1 MKTDVMREITECHPK
16 PIAPNSRLVQHWF
29 WKFVPVD
36 PLIFSSPNHDG
47 RTTQIAR
54 EVYHR
59 LIGRMVS
66 DQAYLMQLGILV
78 AAWFVTFLLGHR
90 FVFRGGDTTGAIFGL
105 GAFGAFVFFA
115 VPVLMRIACQAAA
128 RSEVDS
134 IVRRTFLRDLPENT
148 PADLDDPV
156 QQGWLTADGRPLS
169 SEISAEDGRTLEAT
183 KRTKWW
189 LVTAFAVG
197 WAVAYL
203 FASHAA
209 GRVAPAPAGDEGF
222 GGGGIGIPGLAEIAA
237 VFGSVVGFFGS
248 IGSLVLLMLIAIKLL
263 FDKRPLRLRAAELD
277 AAAAVEGTAFVAAGG
292 YSWGSIAEAARQRQ
306 VREAA
311 ADRSPTVE
319 FGQTTGVFAGRG
331 DFFGPSAG
339 LPFRLSLRDLQMHL
353 LVLGGTGSGKT
364 SGVLRPL
371 ARQLSEYDGVGLV
384 IMDGKGSLPAEL
396 ASLAGMRV
404 IQPGHAG
411 TELSLVSGVEPSVIV
426 DTIREIL
433 APSDGGGQDQFW
445 VNSAAS
451 VLRRAAIIA
460 QAAGGAWW
468 SLFHSVQLISH
479 KDERDRVIAALT
491 AKSDGGVARTDQ
503 DPLLREACAYF
514 AGEWDKQMDE
524 RTRNNVLA
532 VVQSWLSTITAT
544 PELLR
549 WARTPAGK
557 DTVDVMTPLRGGR
570 IGFLIPEHRYGT
582 AGAVVT
588 ALIKARLYNGLKN
601 RADRDWSGTDE
612 TPVVFVIDEA
622 QEVATSNDAQ
632 MLAIGRSLG
641 LAMIAATQGLEGV
654 RLKLGEATSEKWLA
668 IFGSVIALGG
678 RSLVTDAFVAGRA
691 GETWQLSPGE
701 VEGVTVRGA
710 LSVEAISGPAAAART
725 QPHMHKVAGGGSW
738 SAPSAFALATSWMP
752 GIGSIG
758 KAPKMDMVSRLTLGP
773 RPLVVAGEIA
783 SLTAVP
789 DTAVVLATR
798 GRVPRR
804 DVVQLRPE
812 YVGSTTAVSK
822 EARRVTVPPAPEP
835 APAPVPAPSRVPT
848 QVVSEVAAVGG
859 ASVSRIPGAAPAY
872 EPARAPITT
881 ASVSPTCPQCGSEV
895 EGGSAFCMACG
906 TRLT

>member
-1 MKTDVMREITECHPK
+1 MKTDVMREITACNPK
-16 PIAPNSRLVQHWF
+16 PIVPNRQIAQHWF

-47 RTTQIAR
+47 RTTQLAR
-54 EVYHR
+54 QVYHR
-59 LIGRMVS
+59 LIGRMVA
-66 DQAYLMQLGILV
+66 DNAHRMQLAILV
-78 AAWFVTFLLGHR
+78 ATWLVTFLLGHR
-90 FVFRGGDTTGAIFGL
+90 FVFRGGDTTGVLFGL
-105 GAFGAFVFFA
+105 GAFAAFVFFA
-115 VPVLMRIACQAAA
+115 VPVLMRIACPASA
-128 RSEVDS
+128 RAEVDG
-134 IVRRTFLRDLPENT
+134 IVHRTFLRDLAENT
-148 PADLDDPV
+148 PPDLDDPV

-197 WAVAYL
+197 WGVAYL
-203 FASHAA
+203 FASHAT
-209 GRVAPAPAGDEGF
+209 GRVAVPEPSDDFPLGFPGAG
-222 GGGGIGIPGLAEIAA
+222 PGL
-237 VFGSVVGFFGS
+237 GSVTSLLPLGIFGEVGS
-248 IGSLVLLMLIAIKLL
+248 IMILLLIVIKLV

-292 YSWGSIAEAARQRQ
+292 YSWGSIAESARQRQ
-306 VREAA
+306 IREAA

-339 LPFRLSLRDLQMHL
+339 LPFRMSLRDLQMHL

-371 ARQLSEYDGVGLV
+371 ARQLSECDGVGLV

-396 ASLAGMRV
+396 SRLGGMKV
-404 IQPGHAG
+404 IDPGHAG
-411 TELSLVSGVEPSVIV
+411 TEVSLVSGVEPSVIV

-433 APSDGGGQDQFW
+433 APSDGGQEQFW

-451 VLRRAAIIA
+451 VLRRGAIVA

-468 SLFHSVQLISH
+468 SLFHSVHLVSR
-479 KDERDRVIAALT
+479 KDERDRVIDSFGTKVDA
-491 AKSDGGVARTDQ
+491 
-503 DPLLREACAYF
+503 DPLLREACTYF
-514 AGEWDKQMDE
+514 RNEWDTMDE
-524 RTRNNVLA
+524 RTRSNVLA
-532 VVQSWLSTITAT
+532 VIRAWLSTITAT

-557 DTVDVMTPLRGGR
+557 DTVDVMTPLTGGR

-601 RADRDWSGTDE
+601 RADRDWSHTGE
-612 TPVVFVIDEA
+612 TPVVFIVDEA

-641 LAMIAATQGLEGV
+641 LAMVAATQGLEGV

-668 IFGSVIALGG
+668 IYGSVVALGG
-678 RSLVTDAFVAGRA
+678 RSLVTDTFVANRA
-691 GETWQLSPGE
+691 GETWQLAPSE
-701 VEGVTVRGA
+701 VEGATVRGA
-710 LSVEAISGPAAAART
+710 LSMEAMSGPAAAART
-725 QPHMHKVAGGGSW
+725 QPHMSKIAGGGAW
-738 SAPSAFALATSWMP
+738 TAPSAFALATSWMP
-752 GIGSIG
+752 GIGRIG
-758 KAPKMDMVSRLTLGP
+758 KMPKMDVVSRLALGP
-773 RPLVVAGEIA
+773 RPLVVPGEIA

-789 DTAVVLATR
+789 DTAVILATR

-804 DVVQLRPE
+804 DVVQLVPE
-812 YVGSTTAVSK
+812 YAGSASLGAT
-822 EARRVTVPPAPEP
+822 EAKTSVARP
-835 APAPVPAPSRVPT
+835 APAPPAVAAPPRVPAPSPVA
-848 QVVSEVAAVGG
+848 EVAAIGLWPMPQG
-859 ASVSRIPGAAPAY
+859 PGAPQRY
-872 EPARAPITT
+872 EPAAVSIGM
-881 ASVSPTCPQCGSEV
+881 ASVAALKCPNPQCGSDV
-895 EGGSAFCMACG
+895 DLGSTFCMVCG
-906 TRLT
+906 TRLS